1 MVSKLVFKGEKPVKK
16 RTSKGGINKSS
27 SLESTLKRKSRGDS
41 VKDTVDVEDG
51 TWTCAR
57 SVNQLTG
64 PIVLVG
70 VSLNDLISY

>member
-1 MVSKLVFKGEKPVKK
+1 MVSKLVFKGEKPAKK
-16 RTSKGGINKSS
+16 RLSKGGINKSS
-27 SLESTLKRKSRGDS
+27 SLESSLKRKTRDS
-41 VKDTVDVEDG
+41 VRETVDVEDS

-70 VSLNDLISY
+70 VSLKDYIL